1 MTQLDYNRQI
11 LLRARPDGL
20 AGPEHF
26 EEFLDSVRPPGPGEA
41 LVESIYLSIDPAMR
55 TWIAEKPGYVP
66 AVSIGSVM
74 RAGGVARVLQS
85 EISGLE
91 PGDLVQGRLGWQ
103 SLPTL
108 PAIALQKLDLS
119 LGTAEDWIGPL
130 GTSALTAYFG
140 MKSIGELQ
148 PGSTVLVSGA
158 AGAVGQIACQI
169 AKIMHCRVV
178 GIAGG
183 AAKCA
188 FLREKIG
195 IDDAIDYKASEDLI
209 SSIASVA
216 DSGVDIYFDNVGGP
230 TLEAALE
237 NMNHA
242 GRVVLCGRISQTGS
256 AAPYGIKNLGIAI
269 GKRIKLQ
276 GFIVSDFHDQYAHA
290 RAWLAGE
297 LKAGRLQ
304 QRLHILDGLEKAPE
318 GLRMLFTGDNFGK
331 LAVKVSH

>member
-1 MTQLDYNRQI
+1 
-11 LLRARPDGL
+11 
-20 AGPEHF
+20 
-26 EEFLDSVRPPGPGEA
+26 
-41 LVESIYLSIDPAMR
+41 
-55 TWIAEKPGYVP
+55 
-66 AVSIGSVM
+66 
-74 RAGGVARVLQS
+74 
-85 EISGLE
+85 
-91 PGDLVQGRLGWQ
+91 
-103 SLPTL
+103 
-108 PAIALQKLDLS
+108 
-119 LGTAEDWIGPL
+119 
-130 GTSALTAYFG
+130 
-140 MKSIGELQ
+140 
-148 PGSTVLVSGA
+148 
-158 AGAVGQIACQI
+158 
-169 AKIMHCRVV
+169 MHCRVV

-188 FLREKIG
+188 FLRERIG
-195 IDDAIDYKASEDLI
+195 LDHTIDYKASKDLI
-209 SSIASVA
+209 SSIANVA
-216 DSGVDIYFDNVGGP
+216 KLGVDIYFDNVGGP